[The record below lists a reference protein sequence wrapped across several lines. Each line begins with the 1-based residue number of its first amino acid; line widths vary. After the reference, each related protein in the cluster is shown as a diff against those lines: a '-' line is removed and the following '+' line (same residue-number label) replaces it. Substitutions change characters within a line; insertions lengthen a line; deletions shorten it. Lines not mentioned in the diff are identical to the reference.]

1 MTGIIL
7 TPQLVD
13 LVEIFG
19 TDGEICLIAKV
30 ALRVQK
36 IKDVV
41 AVPFDGLQI
50 GGSFGTDRELVAVPQ
65 QSLQAIQ
72 TPQQDAFQF
81 CGQGFYKERVI
92 FPVCWAVFGSQ
103 DELPPPETVRVVVQS
118 GQRTIA
124 KAEKPGVDVA
134 LVTLD
139 ALALNVHPSTHF
151 EHL

>member
-1 MTGIIL
+1 M
-7 TPQLVD
+7 P
-13 LVEIFG
+13 
-19 TDGEICLIAKV
+19 
-30 ALRVQK
+30 
-36 IKDVV
+36 
-41 AVPFDGLQI
+41 
-50 GGSFGTDRELVAVPQ
+50 SN
-65 QSLQAIQ
+65 S
-72 TPQQDAFQF
+72 
-81 CGQGFYKERVI
+81 
-92 FPVCWAVFGSQ
+92 GSQ